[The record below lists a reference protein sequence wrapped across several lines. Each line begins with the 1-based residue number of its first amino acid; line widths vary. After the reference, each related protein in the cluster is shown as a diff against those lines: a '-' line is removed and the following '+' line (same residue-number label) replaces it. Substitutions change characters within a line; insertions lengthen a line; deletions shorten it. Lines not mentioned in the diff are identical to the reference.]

1 MGSSQIRGSNPC
13 LLHWRVDSLPLGH
26 QGSPMWN
33 IFKVFIECVTT
44 LLLCYV
50 WFSGHKAYWIL
61 AARPGIEPDPLPRK
75 AKSLSQ
81 DCQGSPNIMFVFLL
95 FINFWLDWGFVAALG
110 LSLLAEVGATL
121 CCGTQAFSLWWLLLS
136 LSTGSRHAGF
146 RSWGTQAQQLEL
158 SGSRAWVQWLRHTGL
173 VCSAVCGIFP
183 DQGWNPCPVN
193 WQADSH
199 PLHHPGRLQSVSKLH
214 FLEGEDRLCCECFFP
229 SIFFFY

>member
-50 WFSGHKAYWIL
+50 LVFWPQGIL
-61 AARPGIEPDPLPRK
+61 DLSCPTRDRTWPLPRK

-81 DCQGSPNIMFVFLL
+81 ECQGSPNIMFVFLL

-136 LSTGSRHAGF
+136 QSIGSRHAGF

-158 SGSRAWVQWLRHTGL
+158 SGSRAWVQWLGNTGL
-173 VCSAVCGIFP
+173 VA
-183 DQGWNPCPVN
+183 
-193 WQADSH
+193 
-199 PLHHPGRLQSVSKLH
+199 LQYVESS
-214 FLEGEDRLCCECFFP
+214 
-229 SIFFFY
+229 

>member
-1 MGSSQIRGSNPC
+1 
-13 LLHWRVDSLPLGH
+13 
-26 QGSPMWN
+26 MWN

-146 RSWGTQAQQLEL
+146 RS
-158 SGSRAWVQWLRHTGL
+158 
-173 VCSAVCGIFP
+173 
-183 DQGWNPCPVN
+183 
-193 WQADSH
+193 
-199 PLHHPGRLQSVSKLH
+199 
-214 FLEGEDRLCCECFFP
+214 
-229 SIFFFY
+229 